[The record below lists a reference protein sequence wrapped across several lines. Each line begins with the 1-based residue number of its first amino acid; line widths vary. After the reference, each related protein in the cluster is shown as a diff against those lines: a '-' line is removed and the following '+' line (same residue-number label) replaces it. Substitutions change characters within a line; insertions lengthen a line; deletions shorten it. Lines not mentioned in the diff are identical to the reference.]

1 MIIAD
6 AIDNKHLYED
16 VFKGFCEW
24 GEKIRHEGVP
34 ASDLG
39 PALMPLKVTHNADM
53 KAAWY
58 LSNKGGG
65 CKTNFFVIYAAATGI
80 VSHHFG

>member
-1 MIIAD
+1 MIVSD

-16 VFKGFCEW
+16 VFKGFYEW
-24 GEKIRHEGVP
+24 GEKKHCEGVP

-39 PALMPLKVTHNADM
+39 PTLMPFKVTHNADM

-65 CKTNFFVIYAAATGI
+65 CKTKTFLSFVQLQQA
-80 VSHHFG
+80 